1 MLDIKLSKLNYMK
14 KILIILILFLIYS
27 ASYAQVEDNNS
38 NDISSS
44 DNNTISW
51 GIKAGFNIYNLYGKE
66 RDYIFADQ
74 KTSYKPGFH
83 IGGFLETK
91 INEKL
96 GLRHEL
102 IFSQRKA
109 GVSISDSIHGIYKS
123 TLTMYFIDVVP
134 ANLTYQVSKNIQLY
148 AGPYVSALVA
158 ANIQRKDKNGNT
170 FSDKSIYGDP
180 ANDEKENRY
189 LQKFDFGINI
199 GAQYQIKHNLAVEL
213 KYTHGFLDLFQYAN
227 SYTNE
232 DSKHDRIKIF
242 NRGFM
247 ASVAYR
253 FK

>member
-1 MLDIKLSKLNYMK
+1 MK
-14 KILIILILFLIYS
+14 KAFIILLSFFIYS
-27 ASYAQVEDNNS
+27 VSYAQVEENS
-38 NDISSS
+38 NNELSSP
-44 DNNTISW
+44 DTYQLSW
-51 GIKAGFNIYNLYGKE
+51 GIKAGINMYNLYGKE

-74 KTSYKPGFH
+74 KTSYKLGFH
-83 IGGFLETK
+83 IGGFVDTR

-102 IFSQRKA
+102 ILSQRKA
-109 GVSISDSIHGIYKS
+109 GVHVSDSINGIYKS

-134 ANLTYQVSKNIQLY
+134 ANLTYQVSKNIQIY

-158 ANIQRKDKNGNT
+158 ANIKLKDENGNI
-170 FSDKSIYGDP
+170 FRDKSIYGDP
-180 ANDEKENRY
+180 SNDEKESRY
-189 LQKFDFGINI
+189 LQKFDFGVNI
-199 GAQYQIKHNLAVEL
+199 GAQYQIKHNLAMEL

-232 DSKHDRIKIF
+232 DSKNDKIKIF

-247 ASVAYR
+247 ASVVYS